1 MPLSI
6 IIRKHNI
13 TMKAKILSALLILF
27 SLFGY
32 LEWGKENHS
41 FLFEAEYEVFSKLFT
56 DTQSV
61 IHPFTLIPLIGQISL
76 MITLFQRSPH
86 KRMIYA
92 GIVCIG
98 LLIGLMFFIGIISK
112 NFKILIST
120 IPFIATAIYTLRYLN
135 KQNKTSDIDK

>member
-1 MPLSI
+1 MQKSI

-13 TMKAKILSALLILF
+13 TMKAKLLSGLLILF

-41 FLFEAEYEVFSKLFT
+41 FLFEAEYEVLTKLFT

-76 MITLFQRSPH
+76 LITLFQRNPN
-86 KRMIYA
+86 KRMTYA

-98 LLIGLMFFIGIISK
+98 LLIGLMFFIGIISM
-112 NFKILIST
+112 NLKILIST
-120 IPFIATAIYTLRYLN
+120 IPFIATAIYTQRYLN
-135 KQNKTSDIDK
+135 KQNKSSDLK

>member
-1 MPLSI
+1 
-6 IIRKHNI
+6 
-13 TMKAKILSALLILF
+13 MKAKLLSGLLILF

-41 FLFEAEYEVFSKLFT
+41 FLFEAEYEVLTKLFT

-76 MITLFQRSPH
+76 LITLFQRNPN
-86 KRMIYA
+86 KRMTYA

-98 LLIGLMFFIGIISK
+98 LLIGLMFFIGIISM
-112 NFKILIST
+112 NLKILIST
-120 IPFIATAIYTLRYLN
+120 IPFIATAIYTQRYLN
-135 KQNKTSDIDK
+135 KQNKSSDLK